1 MKAKKILSLAA
12 VAVLSL
18 GLVACGAKSGDNSS
32 TSKSS
37 SDEKV
42 INIGATPSPHAEVL
56 NEAVKP
62 LLEKEGY
69 TVNVKVFND
78 YVLPNK
84 ALNEGTLD
92 ANYFQ
97 HVPYLEEF
105 NAQNNTKLTYTV
117 KVHIEP
123 MGVYSDKVKKVSDVK
138 DGGIVAVPND
148 PTNESRALKILE
160 KEGLIKLATGKELLN
175 KNDIVENPKNL
186 EIKEL
191 AAEQLPS
198 ALKDVDLD
206 VINANYALQAKLN
219 PAKDSIAL
227 ESADSPY
234 ANIIAIKPENKDS
247 EKIKALSKAVT
258 SPEVKKFIEEKYNG
272 AVIPSF

>member
-56 NEAVKP
+56 NEVVKP

-247 EKIKALSKAVT
+247 EKIKALNKAVT